1 MYPFLKDDVVFGTF
15 QREGSDELCYFF
27 RNPSGDEYEVDR
39 ELFLALI
46 NADGTK
52 PLNLPD
58 EGKNLLPTLIQ
69 SDLVQTSRF
78 VRMDGILNRWV
89 LFPLGSRIRRY
100 RRYFKIINCLLP
112 AISIFCFIVG
122 IWLFWHT
129 RMGYYYDF
137 NIWLYVGLYILSI
150 VLHEIGH
157 LAVGVAYDYRMSEIG
172 IILCGVF
179 PCGAYVACIPKG
191 RIVKRKQIQFYLA
204 GIEMNLLITGVSL
217 ILSSHSAYLA
227 STLVSVANV
236 NVLLIIVNLLPTL
249 GMDGES
255 VLSILCEVSDIKK
268 MSQKWLFTP
277 ELREKLI
284 RAGWQGYVYI
294 LFFCFVYISK
304 YLVVLILVSI
314 QISIFLV

>member
-1 MYPFLKDDVVFGTF
+1 
-15 QREGSDELCYFF
+15 
-27 RNPSGDEYEVDR
+27 
-39 ELFLALI
+39 
-46 NADGTK
+46 
-52 PLNLPD
+52 
-58 EGKNLLPTLIQ
+58 
-69 SDLVQTSRF
+69 
-78 VRMDGILNRWV
+78 
-89 LFPLGSRIRRY
+89 
-100 RRYFKIINCLLP
+100 
-112 AISIFCFIVG
+112 
-122 IWLFWHT
+122 
-129 RMGYYYDF
+129 
-137 NIWLYVGLYILSI
+137 
-150 VLHEIGH
+150 
-157 LAVGVAYDYRMSEIG
+157 
-172 IILCGVF
+172 
-179 PCGAYVACIPKG
+179 
-191 RIVKRKQIQFYLA
+191 
-204 GIEMNLLITGVSL
+204 MNLLITGVSL